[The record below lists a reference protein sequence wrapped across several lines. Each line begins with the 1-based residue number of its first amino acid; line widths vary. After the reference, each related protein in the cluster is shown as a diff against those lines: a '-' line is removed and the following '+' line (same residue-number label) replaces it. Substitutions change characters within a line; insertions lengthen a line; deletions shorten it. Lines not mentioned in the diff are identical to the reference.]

1 MLRRERDPL
10 QDWGPTLER
19 RLVVAQD
26 QEIYKAILKDFRL
39 LYQHQRPDSE
49 LKVSFRILLPV
60 AMSFGER
67 F

>member
-60 AMSFGER
+60 AMSFGEG